1 MRLSPGGNWPVA
13 LLALLLA
20 FGLGAHF
27 LEWFEWREALAWARG
42 HAGQWWLPLVLVL
55 LQTVLFML
63 ALPGS
68 TLLWVVAPL
77 YAPPAATLI
86 LTAGGAGGA
95 LAAYWFARRLTVARQ
110 ERLRRH
116 RAWRLLASESD
127 FLTLC
132 ALRLVPA
139 FPHSVLNYGAG
150 IVHLPLG
157 RFIAAAAIGFG
168 LKSFLYSSVIH
179 RVLEATDARDL
190 LRAEAVPLLFLLA
203 LLLLGAHVLRRRR
216 ERAPR

>member
-1 MRLSPGGNWPVA
+1 LRLSPGGNWPVA